1 MRLLKLPDDIL
12 DLMLKARTFLLPSA
26 CAVQDEN
33 NVTIKWGQIPYQD
46 MFGPD
51 GWCNSDM
58 STFRCPCRID
68 GFVGEW
74 CNIRVEMNCAN
85 QCT

>member
-1 MRLLKLPDDIL
+1 M
-12 DLMLKARTFLLPSA
+12 
-26 CAVQDEN
+26 
-33 NVTIKWGQIPYQD
+33 TIKWGQIPYQD
-46 MFGPD
+46 MFGPE

-58 STFRCPCRID
+58 SRFRCPCRID